1 MHRSAAPRRRNRGLL
16 VAAVASLGLAGSLV
30 ADVASALAPYSV
42 HVRVVPTSV
51 AKGSDFRVIANG
63 NSSNTSIL
71 VVFLDRQACAT
82 TATDERSH
90 PATEI
95 IDHAVVGLY
104 KRSRTVLARV
114 AGNHYACAYLIAPP
128 PATLTRGHASAAYAV
143 SP

>member
-1 MHRSAAPRRRNRGLL
+1 MHRSPAPRRRNRRLV
-16 VAAVASLGLAGSLV
+16 VAAVASLGLAGALA
-30 ADVASALAPYSV
+30 ADVASALVPYSV
-42 HVRVVPTSV
+42 HVRVVPTPV

-104 KRSRTVLARV
+104 KRSRTILARV
-114 AGNHYACAYLIAPP
+114 AGNHYACAYLIATP

>member
-1 MHRSAAPRRRNRGLL
+1 MRRSPASRTRNRGLL
-16 VAAVASLGLAGSLV
+16 VAAVASLGLALV
-30 ADVASALAPYSV
+30 ADVASALLPYSV
-42 HVRVVPTSV
+42 HVRVVPTPV
-51 AKGSDFRVIANG
+51 AKGSDLRVIANG

-82 TATDERSH
+82 TATDERGH

-114 AGNHYACAYLIAPP
+114 AGSHYACAYLIATPP
-128 PATLTRGHASAAYAV
+128 GTLTRGYASAAYAV
-143 SP
+143 SL